1 MRKQVKSQPK
11 RRQLETE
18 LLGVIMKRQTV
29 LAGLTMVAVLTLV
42 SACQQDPQMIKRAQL
57 AGYENR
63 QLKKQIE
70 QKDAEIAA
78 LKQQHAMAQQQKDAE
93 IAALKQQIEQAL
105 QKIQNIQKQ
114 LDETTNLAKQA
125 DAENLRLKDQSLQ
138 RDAEITN
145 LKQQVN
151 TMSEDNMRSQQM
163 IFITQLTELLA
174 QCQQKLAKYE
184 PVVDAN
190 VPAEPNQ

>member
-1 MRKQVKSQPK
+1 
-11 RRQLETE
+11 
-18 LLGVIMKRQTV
+18 MKRQTV

-78 LKQQHAMAQQQKDAE
+78 LKKQHATAQQDLQQQKDAK
-93 IAALKQQIEQAL
+93 IAALTQQIEQTQ
-105 QKIQNIQKQ
+105 QKIQNIQEQ
-114 LDETTNLAKQA
+114 LDKVTSLAKQA

-138 RDAEITN
+138 KDAEITN
-145 LKQQVN
+145 FKQQVN

-163 IFITQLTELLA
+163 IFITQLTESLA
-174 QCQQKLAKYE
+174 ECQQKLVKYE
-184 PVVDAN
+184 PAVDAN

>member
-1 MRKQVKSQPK
+1 
-11 RRQLETE
+11 
-18 LLGVIMKRQTV
+18 MKKQTV

-42 SACQQDPQMIKRAQL
+42 SACQQDDQMIKRAQL

-78 LKQQHAMAQQQKDAE
+78 LKQQHAVAQQDLQQQKDTE
-93 IAALKQQIEQAL
+93 ITALKQQIEQAR
-105 QKIQNIQKQ
+105 QKIQNIQEQ
-114 LDETTNLAKQA
+114 LDKTTILAKQA
-125 DAENLRLKDQSLQ
+125 ADENKRLQEESRQKDARV
-138 RDAEITN
+138 AEMTR
-145 LKQQVN
+145 QVN
-151 TMSEDNMRSQQM
+151 AMDENNMRSQQM
-163 IFITQLTELLA
+163 QLVIQLTESLA

-184 PVVDAN
+184 PAADVN

>member
-1 MRKQVKSQPK
+1 
-11 RRQLETE
+11 
-18 LLGVIMKRQTV
+18 MKKQTV
-29 LAGLTMVAVLTLV
+29 LVGLTMMAVLTLV
-42 SACQQDPQMIKRAQL
+42 SACQQDDQMIKRAQL

-78 LKQQHAMAQQQKDAE
+78 LKQQHTMAQQQKDTE
-93 IAALKQQIEQAL
+93 ITALKQQIEQAQ
-105 QKIQNIQKQ
+105 QKIRNIQEQ
-114 LDETTNLAKQA
+114 LDKVTSLAKQA
-125 DAENLRLKDQSLQ
+125 DAENLRLKDLSLQ
-138 RDAEITN
+138 KDAEITS

-151 TMSEDNMRSQQM
+151 AMDEKNMQSQQM
-163 IFITQLTELLA
+163 IFITHLTESLA

-184 PVVDAN
+184 PAVDAN